1 MPLQQQKAHF
11 HLETNI
17 LTPVSHERYAVLK
30 NWIKNNK
37 MLQMYFIELSL
48 EIVAE
53 IADSRLDI
61 FIFMFCISLIFFVGG
76 VCF

>member
-1 MPLQQQKAHF
+1 
-11 HLETNI
+11 
-17 LTPVSHERYAVLK
+17 
-30 NWIKNNK
+30 

-61 FIFMFCISLIFFVGG
+61 FIFMFCISLIFFLGG
-76 VCF
+76 GRFVDSGLDILHLYLC